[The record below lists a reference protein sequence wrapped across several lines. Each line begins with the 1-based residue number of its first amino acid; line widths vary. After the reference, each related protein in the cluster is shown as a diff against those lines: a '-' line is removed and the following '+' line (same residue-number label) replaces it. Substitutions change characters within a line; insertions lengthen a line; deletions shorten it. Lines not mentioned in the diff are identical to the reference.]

1 MPRPDTEPA
10 HQIVYSARRSG
21 LQVRAAAKAI
31 PTSAAYPDNPH
42 MKTNTALATMRAGK
56 PAFGLSMGLGV
67 PETGAILSGSGTEFV
82 MVDRQHGNWDER
94 DVGRAIAQINL
105 GAATPMARVATN
117 DYRLIG
123 QLLDKG
129 MLGIIVPMVD
139 TPEDARRVADAC
151 LLPPLGRRSWGWNQ
165 AGMYGDDYA
174 DRINDE
180 LFVAVQLESVTAVDN
195 AEAILATPGI
205 TGCWTGPSDLALS
218 LGFHPSEMDTRDEHR
233 LALERVL
240 AACRDTGKIPGIAGR
255 GLEDARRRRLQGFQ
269 FITVTS
275 DAALIAQGASA
286 ARSSLDNL

>member
-1 MPRPDTEPA
+1 
-10 HQIVYSARRSG
+10 
-21 LQVRAAAKAI
+21 
-31 PTSAAYPDNPH
+31 

-82 MVDRQHGNWDER
+82 MVDRQHGNWDEG

-123 QLLDKG
+123 HLLDKG

-151 LLPPLGRRSWGWNQ
+151 LLPPLGCRSWGWNQ
-165 AGMYGDDYA
+165 AAMYGDDYA
-174 DRINDE
+174 DCINDE
-180 LFVAVQLESVTAVDN
+180 LFVAVQLESAMAVDN

-240 AACRDTGKIPGIAGR
+240 AACRDTGKVPGIAGR